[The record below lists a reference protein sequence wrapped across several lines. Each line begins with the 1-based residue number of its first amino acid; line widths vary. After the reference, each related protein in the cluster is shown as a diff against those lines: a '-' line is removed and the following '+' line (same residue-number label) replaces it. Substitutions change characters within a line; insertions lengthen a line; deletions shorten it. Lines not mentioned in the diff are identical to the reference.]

1 MKKFTSSRG
10 TGIFSIAGGRSN
22 VFLVHSGDKK
32 ILVDTGPRFMQK
44 IVIRRLKKL
53 GIQTIDYLVLTHTH
67 FDHAAN
73 ARAIKHFFNARVIV
87 HVSEE
92 EFLKSGDS
100 PVPAGTNL
108 FTGWLT
114 GNFGK
119 LANRMVKYQG
129 CDADITI
136 DHLLILSEDLKNI
149 QIIHTPGHSAGSVSV
164 IIDNEIALAGD
175 TLFGTYPGSC
185 FPPFADD
192 RKLLFT
198 SWELL
203 LKTGCRVF
211 FPSHGSVRT
220 REQVSREL
228 KKENKAIPRQ
238 QHL

>member
-1 MKKFTSSRG
+1 MKKLTSSKG
-10 TGIFSIAGGRSN
+10 TDIISIAGGRSN
-22 VFLVHSGDKK
+22 VFLINSGDKK

-44 IVIRRLKKL
+44 IVIRRLMKL
-53 GIQTIDYLVLTHTH
+53 GIRSIDYLILTHTH

-73 ARAIKHFFNARVIV
+73 ARAIKNCFNARVIV
-87 HVSEE
+87 HASEE
-92 EFLKSGDS
+92 GFLKSGDS

-114 GNFGK
+114 RTSGK
-119 LANRMVKYQG
+119 LANRLVKYQG
-129 CDADITI
+129 CDADITF
-136 DHLLILSEDLKNI
+136 DQQLYLSEDLENI
-149 QIIHTPGHSAGSVSV
+149 QVIHTPGHSAGSSSV

-192 RKLLFT
+192 RELLFT

-203 LKTGCRVF
+203 LETGCRVF

-228 KKENKAIPRQ
+228 KKRK
-238 QHL
+238 

>member
-1 MKKFTSSRG
+1 MKKVTSSQG
-10 TGIFSIAGGRSN
+10 TKIFSIASGRSN
-22 VFLVHSGDKK
+22 VFLVLSGNNK
-32 ILVDTGPRFMQK
+32 ILVDTGPAFMQK
-44 IVIRRLKKL
+44 IIFRRLRKL
-53 GIQTIDYLVLTHTH
+53 SIRTIDYIVLTHSH

-73 ARAIKHFFNARVIV
+73 ARAIKDFFNARVIV
-87 HVSEE
+87 HASEE
-92 EFLKSGDS
+92 EYLRSGDS

-114 GNFGK
+114 GTFGK
-119 LANRMVKYQG
+119 MANQMVKYQG
-129 CDADITI
+129 CEADITI
-136 DHLLILSEDLKNI
+136 DHQLNLSEDLKNI
-149 QIIHTPGHSAGSVSV
+149 QIIHTPGHSAGSVCV

-192 RKLLFT
+192 RKLLFK

-203 LKTGCRVF
+203 LKTGCSIF

-228 KKENKAIPRQ
+228 NKRKRSLSA
-238 QHL
+238 